1 MDCNMVSSSQWDWE
15 NLIMSNPS
23 KTENEKKLQSTEW
36 EFEKG
41 EGIESIIPDFLGFE
55 RVSSGSAT
63 SFWHT
68 AVSKSSQSTSINSSS
83 PEVKQCKLA
92 SQSSPGDSCS
102 IIDFSQVKAST
113 ALEVSVASA
122 ESDLCLK
129 LGKRTY
135 SEELWG
141 RNNNDISAVSM
152 KLLTPSVVARKKSKS
167 CGQSMQVPRCQIDGC
182 DLDLSTAKDYHRKH
196 RVCEKHSKCPKVTVS
211 GLERRFCQQC
221 SRFHAVSEFDE
232 KKRSCRKRLSHHNA
246 RRRKPQGVF
255 PLNPE
260 RVYDRRQHTS
270 MLWNGLSLNTR
281 SEETYAWGTTYE
293 TKPTQMESGFTLSF
307 QRGNGPEEQLFAS
320 SSRSFSVFQSSGGF
334 SAGKSNV
341 QLPGKGLGECSGG
354 LHESQDFYSAL
365 SLLSTSSEPR
375 GTKHN
380 PVVEPQP
387 IFGTFPTHFI

>member
-1 MDCNMVSSSQWDWE
+1 MVSSFPWDWE
-15 NLIMSNPS
+15 NLIMSNQS
-23 KTENEKKLQSTEW
+23 KTENEKKQQSTEW

-41 EGIESIIPDFLGFE
+41 EGIESIVPDFLGFE
-55 RVSSGSAT
+55 KVSSGSAT

-83 PEVKQCKLA
+83 PEDKRCNLA
-92 SQSSPGDSCS
+92 SQSSPGDSS
-102 IIDFSQVKAST
+102 SNIDFLQVKPST
-113 ALEVSVASA
+113 ALEVPIASA

-135 SEELWG
+135 SEEFWG
-141 RNNNDISAVSM
+141 RNNNDLSAVSM
-152 KLLTPSVVARKKSKS
+152 NLLTPSVVARKKTKS

-182 DLDLSTAKDYHRKH
+182 ELDLSSSKDYHRKH
-196 RVCEKHSKCPKVTVS
+196 RVCETHSKCPKVVVS

-255 PLNPE
+255 PLNSE
-260 RVYDRRQHTS
+260 RVFDRRQHTS

-281 SEETYAWGTTYE
+281 SEEKYTWGTTYE

-307 QRGNGPEEQLFAS
+307 QRGNGSEDQLFTGS
-320 SSRSFSVFQSSGGF
+320 TLSFSAFQTSGGF
-334 SAGKSNV
+334 SAGKSNI
-341 QLPGKGLGECSGG
+341 QLPDKGVGECSGG
-354 LHESQDFYSAL
+354 LHESHDFYSAL
-365 SLLSTSSEPR
+365 SLLSTTSDSQGIKHTPVAEP
-375 GTKHN
+375 
-380 PVVEPQP
+380 PP
-387 IFGTFPTHFI
+387 IFGTFPSHFI

>member
-1 MDCNMVSSSQWDWE
+1 MDCNMRSPLPWDWE

-23 KTENEKKLQSTEW
+23 KTENDKKQLSTEW
-36 EFEKG
+36 EIERG
-41 EGIESIIPDFLGFE
+41 EGIESIVPYFSSFE
-55 RVSSGSAT
+55 RVKSGSAT

-83 PEVKQCKLA
+83 PQVKRFKLGPE
-92 SQSSPGDSCS
+92 SSPGDSCS
-102 IIDFSQVKAST
+102 NLDFVQEKASAT
-113 ALEVSVASA
+113 LEVSVASA

-141 RNNNDISAVSM
+141 RNNNDISAVST

-182 DLDLSTAKDYHRKH
+182 ELDLSSAKDYHRKH
-196 RVCEKHSKCPKVTVS
+196 RVCENHSKFPKVFVN

-221 SRFHAVSEFDE
+221 SRLHAVSEFDE

-246 RRRKPQGVF
+246 RRRKPQGMF

-281 SEETYAWGTTYE
+281 FEEKYVWDTTYD
-293 TKPTQMESGFTLSF
+293 TKPTQSESGFTLSF
-307 QRGNGPEEQLFAS
+307 QRGNASEEQLFAS
-320 SSRSFSVFQSSGGF
+320 SSRSLSAFQTSGGC
-334 SAGKSNV
+334 SAGKSNF
-341 QLPGKGLGECSGG
+341 QLHGKGVGEYSGG

-365 SLLSTSSEPR
+365 SLLSTSPESR
-375 GTKHN
+375 GTKHD
-380 PVVEPQP
+380 PPQP

>member
-1 MDCNMVSSSQWDWE
+1 MDCNMVSPFQWDWE

-23 KTENEKKLQSTEW
+23 KTENEKRQQSTEW

-41 EGIESIIPDFLGFE
+41 DGIESIVPDFLGFE
-55 RVSSGSAT
+55 KVGSVSAT

-83 PEVKQCKLA
+83 PEVKRCNLA
-92 SQSSPGDSCS
+92 SQRSPGDSS
-102 IIDFSQVKAST
+102 SNRDFVQVKPST

-135 SEELWG
+135 SEEFWG

-152 KLLTPSVVARKKSKS
+152 NLLTPSVVARKKTKS

-182 DLDLSTAKDYHRKH
+182 ELDLSSAKDYHRKH
-196 RVCEKHSKCPKVTVS
+196 RVCEKHSKCPKVIVS

-255 PLNPE
+255 PLNSE

-281 SEETYAWGTTYE
+281 SEEKYAWGTTYE

-307 QRGNGPEEQLFAS
+307 QRGNGSEEQLFAS
-320 SSRSFSVFQSSGGF
+320 SSLSFSAFQTSGGF
-334 SAGKSNV
+334 PAGKSNV
-341 QLPGKGLGECSGG
+341 QLPDKGVGECSGG
-354 LHESQDFYSAL
+354 LHESHDFYSAL
-365 SLLSTSSEPR
+365 SLLSTTSDSQ
-375 GTKHN
+375 GIKHN
-380 PVVEPQP
+380 PVAEPPP